1 MDSALPYAREDMF
14 GLVMLFSIDRTL
26 EAEKGIAE
34 MAGQLI
40 DLADGP
46 GGNFY
51 LPYRNSCDTRS
62 NQEKLSRLF
71 RVPCQEKEVD
81 PREIFS
87 SGFYQ
92 QYR

>member
-1 MDSALPYAREDMF
+1 
-14 GLVMLFSIDRTL
+14 
-26 EAEKGIAE
+26 

-40 DLADGP
+40 ELADSLRGT
-46 GGNFY
+46 FY
-51 LPYRNSCDTRS
+51 LPYRNFATPEQIRRS
-62 NQEKLSRLF
+62 YPGFSAFLAKKEKL
-71 RVPCQEKEVD
+71 D

>member
-1 MDSALPYAREDMF
+1 MF

-40 DLADGP
+40 DLADGL
-46 GGNFY
+46 GGTFY
-51 LPYRNSCDTRS
+51 LPYRNFATPDQIRRS
-62 NQEKLSRLF
+62 YPGFSAFLAKK
-71 RVPCQEKEVD
+71 KEVD